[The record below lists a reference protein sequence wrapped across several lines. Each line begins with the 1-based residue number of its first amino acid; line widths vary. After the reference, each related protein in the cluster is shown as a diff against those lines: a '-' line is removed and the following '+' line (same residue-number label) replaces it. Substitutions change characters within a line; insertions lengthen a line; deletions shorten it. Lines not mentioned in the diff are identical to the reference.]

1 MTRHTMTIDRRTAV
15 AASLGLLL
23 VGVAGTLAWLK
34 AGGGSSPTR
43 AAMSPAEGASPASTA
58 RAPSDWR
65 STKVS
70 DAVVTLSP
78 EAVARA
84 GIVVST
90 VAPGTEAASLRVPGV
105 VEANHYRQ
113 VVVTA
118 LAAGR
123 VTRVP
128 AELGQHVRR
137 GGLLASVYSPELAEA
152 QARFRGARAELD
164 AHDRELQRTQKLA
177 AIGAASR
184 QELDRIHA
192 EHTAQLAVVESARAR
207 LDLLG
212 GRTAVDRSAD
222 AGPSTTVDVFAPLDG
237 TITERSA
244 NAGLNVE
251 AGAPLFTVAD
261 LSTVWVVAELFE
273 QDFARVRVGTAA
285 TVTLPAYPELQLE
298 ARVSYIDPQVSAAT
312 RTAKVRIELP
322 NAGQRLRL
330 GMYTDVQLGV
340 SSSGGAA
347 AGVTIPRAAV
357 QTVGDGTVV
366 YVASAGIP
374 GHFAEREVRLGDA
387 AGEQV
392 RIVSGV
398 TAGESVVVRGSFF
411 LRAELERLGLRAKS
425 VSTPAKPSPSLATPL
440 ASEQPPAE
448 QSAHVK
454 VTEKGFEPAKVE
466 LRVGVPAKLTFTRVT
481 DTTCAKEIVFPSLKI
496 RKALPLNQGVDVR
509 FTPASGEIAFACGMD
524 MLKGTVVGR

>member
-1 MTRHTMTIDRRTAV
+1 MTSHTLTIDRRTAV
-15 AASLGLLL
+15 AASIGLLL
-23 VGVAGTLAWLK
+23 VGAAGTLAWLT
-34 AGGGSSPTR
+34 AGGGSGLTP
-43 AAMSPAEGASPASTA
+43 AAMSPAAGAPPASLA
-58 RAPSDWR
+58 LAPSDPP
-65 STKVS
+65 STR
-70 DAVVTLSP
+70 AAEAIVTLTP

-90 VAPGTEAASLRVPGV
+90 VASGAEAPSLRVPGV
-105 VEANHYRQ
+105 IEANHYRQ

-137 GGLLASVYSPELAEA
+137 GGLLASVYSPELAES
-152 QARFRGARAELD
+152 QARFRAARAELD
-164 AHDRELQRTQKLA
+164 AHDRELQRTQKLV

-207 LDLLG
+207 LELLG
-212 GRTAVDRSAD
+212 GRSAVDRIAD
-222 AGPSTTVDVFAPLDG
+222 ARASTTVDVLAPLDG

-273 QDFARVRVGTAA
+273 QDFARVRVGTPA
-285 TVTLPAYPELQLE
+285 TVTLPAYPELQLR

-322 NAGQRLRL
+322 NAQQQLRL

-340 SSSGGAA
+340 SLSGGD
-347 AGVTIPRAAV
+347 AGSMTIPRASV
-357 QTVGDGTVV
+357 QTVGDRSVV

-392 RIVSGV
+392 RILSGLA
-398 TAGESVVVRGSFF
+398 AGESVVASGSFF
-411 LRAELERLGLRAKS
+411 LRAEAERLGLRPMSVGAPAKS
-425 VSTPAKPSPSLATPL
+425 SPSRATPPGP
-440 ASEQPPAE
+440 EKPPAE

-454 VTEKGFEPAKVE
+454 VTEKGFEPGKVD
-466 LRVGVPAKLTFTRVT
+466 LRVGVPATLTFTRVT
-481 DTTCAKEIVFPSLKI
+481 DATCAKEIVFPSLEI
-496 RKALPLNQGVDVR
+496 RKVLPLNQAVDVR
-509 FTPASGEIAFACGMD
+509 LTPASGEIAFACGMD
-524 MLKGTVVGR
+524 MLKGTVIGR